1 MVKLAIN
8 GTPVEIEEGS
18 TILDAA
24 NKLGIRIPTLCF
36 NPIVEAY
43 AACRVCSVEVV
54 RGKRRRIVT
63 ACNYPVDEGIEVFT
77 DTETVRALRRMVI
90 ELLMARVSPEVEV
103 IQELAEEFGVEKPRF
118 GVGEGE
124 CILCGL
130 CVRVCDEIVGTC
142 AISFAGR
149 GIEREVTTPFGVESE
164 ACIGCGACSFIC
176 PTGAIKLEELEGRE
190 VVHEDLRL
198 GPAKAISV
206 PFLQAVPNV
215 PVIDKEACLHFRTGE
230 CGTCEKVCEPKAIN
244 FDMEEK
250 EVEVEVGAAI
260 LATGFEVFDPSV
272 ISQYGYGRL
281 RNIVT
286 SLEFERMNCAAGPTN
301 GKILMANGKP
311 PESVAIVHCVGS
323 RDKEYHEY
331 CSAVCCM
338 YALKYGHL
346 IKEKTNAEV
355 YNFYIDLRCY
365 KKGYEEFYHRLLEE
379 EVRFVRGKVAEITD
393 FAMNENEKG
402 KLVVRCEDTLIGII
416 RRIPV
421 DMVVLCSAIQARAD
435 APETARLFTIGQG
448 KDGFFIEKHPKLA
461 PVATSNDAIYI
472 AGVCQ
477 GPKDIPESVAQG
489 SAAASAALS
498 ALVKG
503 KAEIESI
510 VSVVDEDK
518 CAGCRICNELCPSSA
533 IKFDEEKK
541 VSVVEE
547 TLCKGCG
554 TCTAACPSGAI
565 TSRHFTDRQIVAEIE
580 GIMQG
585 P

>member
-1 MVKLAIN
+1 MATVTIDDQKL
-8 GTPVEIEEGS
+8 EIEDEK
-18 TILDAA
+18 TILDVAK
-24 NKLGIRIPTLCF
+24 KLGIRIPTLCH
-36 NPIVEAY
+36 NEMIEPY
-43 AACRVCSVEVV
+43 AACRICSVEIV

-63 ACNYPVDEGIEVFT
+63 ACNYPVSDGLVVYSNNER
-77 DTETVRALRRMVI
+77 VRKIRKIIL
-90 ELLMARVSPEVEV
+90 ELLLARCSAEVP
-103 IQELAEEFGVEKPRF
+103 ILKELAEEYGLEEWRF
-118 GVGEGE
+118 GRGKEE

-130 CVRVCDEIVGTC
+130 CVRVCDEIVGVQ
-142 AISFAGR
+142 AIAFANR
-149 GIEREVTTPFGVESE
+149 GADREVTTPFGTESE
-164 ACIGCGACSFIC
+164 ACIACGACAFVC
-176 PTGAIKLEELEGRE
+176 PTGAIKLEELEGLQI
-190 VVHEDLRL
+190 VHQDLCL
-198 GPAKAISV
+198 GPARAIAV

-215 PVIDKEACLHFRTGE
+215 PVIDKDACIHFRTGE
-230 CGTCEKVCEPKAIN
+230 CHICEKVCEPEAIN
-244 FDMEEK
+244 FEMEEK
-250 EVEVEVGAAI
+250 EIEVEVGAAI
-260 LATGFEVFDPSV
+260 LATGFEPFDPSV
-272 ISQYGYGRL
+272 ITQYGYGRMK
-281 RNIVT
+281 NVIT
-286 SLEFERMNCAAGPTN
+286 SLEFERMNCAAGPTA
-301 GKILMANGKP
+301 GKILMVDGKEP
-311 PESVAIVHCVGS
+311 KSVGIIHCVGS

-346 IKEKTNAEV
+346 LKEKINAEV

-379 EVRFVRGKVAEITD
+379 DIRFVRGKVAEVSD
-393 FAMNENEKG
+393 FAIYEKERG
-402 KLVVRCEDTLIGII
+402 KLIIRCEDTLIGII

-421 DMVVLCSAIQARAD
+421 DMIVLCTAIQARSD
-435 APETARLFTIGQG
+435 ALETARTFTIGQG

-461 PVATSNDAIYI
+461 PVATMNDAIYI

-510 VSVVDEDK
+510 VAVIDEDK
-518 CAGCRICNELCPSSA
+518 CAGCRICNGLCPSTA
-533 IKFDEEKK
+533 ISFDEEKK
-541 VSVVEE
+541 ISVVNEA
-547 TLCKGCG
+547 LCKGCG
-554 TCTAACPSGAI
+554 TCGAGCPSGAI